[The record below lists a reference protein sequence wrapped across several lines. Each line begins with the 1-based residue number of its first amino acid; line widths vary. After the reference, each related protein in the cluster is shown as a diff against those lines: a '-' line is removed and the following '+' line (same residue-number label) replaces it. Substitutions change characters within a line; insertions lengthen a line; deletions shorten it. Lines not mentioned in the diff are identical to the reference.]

1 MRAIVRVVSGWATHY
16 DPAMNRLLAIGV
28 LGLGSLAFAGCGGSG
43 GASDNRPKV
52 GGQLIGGVLNCLYDD
67 NWLAQPGDADQ
78 IIGTSDGGVTFALT
92 FYPTPEDAKK
102 KVGKGEVIDNAV
114 VKYNVSSFQQA
125 GGNESDKVTPTTESA
140 TIKKCIDQA
149 NS

>member
-1 MRAIVRVVSGWATHY
+1 MT
-16 DPAMNRLLAIGV
+16 RLLAIAPLALASLV
-28 LGLGSLAFAGCGGSG
+28 LAGCGGGSSG
-43 GASDNRPKV
+43 SDNRPKV
-52 GGQLIGGVLNCLYDD
+52 GGQLVGGVLNCLYDD
-67 NWLAQPGDADQ
+67 NWLAQPGEADQ

-102 KVGKGEVIDNAV
+102 KKGKGEVIDNAV
-114 VKYNVSSFQQA
+114 VEYNVSAFQQA
-125 GGNESDKVTPTTESA
+125 GGNASDKVTPTTESA